1 VLTQLGA
8 YAEQAGMIHIVGMTS
23 RPCKLAS
30 NPPSLVLSL
39 NGVNIFAVQKNR
51 VMVHHTLEPNMD
63 HAVYIPM
70 AEPIRKT
77 YAYLMDDK
85 TMAEEIDRVIIEC
98 IRSRLPVF
106 IYVPTDVV
114 SVQLDASRLDTPLDY
129 TIKNPDSLVE
139 DEIVGKVLELIK
151 GAEKPVILG
160 DVLAIRHGG
169 RALTRELVELSKLQ
183 NFSTPLSKGIFDEKS
198 PTYGGLY
205 NGTSSLHFSN
215 V

>member
-1 VLTQLGA
+1 
-8 YAEQAGMIHIVGMTS
+8 MM
-23 RPCKLAS
+23 
-30 NPPSLVLSL
+30 
-39 NGVNIFAVQKNR
+39 
-51 VMVHHTLEPNMD
+51 HHTLEPNMD

-98 IRSRLPVF
+98 VRSRLPVF

-129 TIKNPDSLVE
+129 AIKNPDSLVE
-139 DEIVGKVLELIK
+139 NEIVEKVLELIK
-151 GAEKPVILG
+151 GAVILG
-160 DVLAIRHGG
+160 DVLAVRHGG
-169 RALTRELVELSKLQ
+169 RDLARELVEWSKLQ
-183 NFSTPLSKGIFDEKS
+183 NFSAPLSKGIFDEKS

-205 NGTSSLHFSN
+205 NGTSSLHLSN

>member
-1 VLTQLGA
+1 
-8 YAEQAGMIHIVGMTS
+8 MM
-23 RPCKLAS
+23 
-30 NPPSLVLSL
+30 
-39 NGVNIFAVQKNR
+39 
-51 VMVHHTLEPNMD
+51 HHTLEPNMD
-63 HAVYIPM
+63 HAIYIPM
-70 AEPIRKT
+70 ADPIRKT
-77 YAYLMDDK
+77 YAYLMDNK

-98 IRSRLPVF
+98 VRSRLPVF

-129 TIKNPDSLVE
+129 SIKNPDSLVE
-139 DEIVGKVLELIK
+139 NEIVGKVLELIK

-169 RALTRELVELSKLQ
+169 RDLTRELVEWSKLQ

-205 NGTSSLHFSN
+205 NGTSSLQLSN

>member
-1 VLTQLGA
+1 
-8 YAEQAGMIHIVGMTS
+8 MM
-23 RPCKLAS
+23 
-30 NPPSLVLSL
+30 
-39 NGVNIFAVQKNR
+39 
-51 VMVHHTLEPNMD
+51 HHTLEPNMD

-98 IRSRLPVF
+98 VRSRLPVF

-129 TIKNPDSLVE
+129 AVKNPDSLVE
-139 DEIVGKVLELIK
+139 NEIVEKVLELIK

-169 RALTRELVELSKLQ
+169 RDLTRELVEWSKIQ

-205 NGTSSLHFSN
+205 NGTSSLQLSN